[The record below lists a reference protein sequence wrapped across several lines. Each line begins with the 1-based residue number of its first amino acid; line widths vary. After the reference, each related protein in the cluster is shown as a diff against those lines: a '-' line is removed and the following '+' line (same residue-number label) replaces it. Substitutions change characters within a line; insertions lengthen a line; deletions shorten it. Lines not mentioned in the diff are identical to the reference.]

1 MDSMIWRVNLNRQ
14 TVDKEPVP
22 ETWQRIGGRGLVAR
36 VLLDEVPPM
45 CDALGPSNKLL
56 LAPGLLVGH
65 MVSSC
70 DRLSFGFKSP
80 LTGGVKESNVG
91 GLTGSMVA
99 RLGAKAIILEGRCR
113 ADKWCVLYLSPEE
126 ARFDPADDLLGLG
139 VYETGARLI
148 ERYGKDSAAA
158 MIGPG
163 GELELSGA
171 GISNLDMDRTPTR
184 IAARG
189 GGGAVMG
196 GKRLKAIVLDGE
208 GGRTPPIQDEELF
221 KSARR
226 RFIKA
231 LLDHPQT
238 KSYAE
243 FGTAAILEMVN
254 AYGALPTRGFSDG
267 QFEATELIGGDRL
280 HDTILERGGEGKTTL
295 PCMPGCVIRSSN
307 VFADMNGKS
316 IVSTLQ
322 YETIAMCGSN
332 LGISDLDTIARI
344 NYVLNDLG
352 MDSIEMGA
360 ALGVAAQAG
369 LLDFGDGDGV
379 MKLLAEVRQGTPL
392 GRIIG
397 HGAATV
403 GKIFGIRR
411 IPVVKGQAMPGYDPR
426 AVKGTGITYAT
437 SPQGADHTCGLT
449 IRANVDHL
457 AAEGQA
463 ELSLNA
469 QINMAG
475 YDTLGACIFTGFGFA
490 SAPGAI
496 RDLVKARFGWDLG
509 DGVLQKLG
517 KETLLLERAFNR
529 AAGLTSVDDRLPAWM
544 TEEPLPPHGSVFD
557 VSEDDLD
564 GLFESIGELP
574 YN

>member
-1 MDSMIWRVNLNRQ
+1 
-14 TVDKEPVP
+14 
-22 ETWQRIGGRGLVAR
+22 
-36 VLLDEVPPM
+36 
-45 CDALGPSNKLL
+45 
-56 LAPGLLVGH
+56 
-65 MVSSC
+65 
-70 DRLSFGFKSP
+70 
-80 LTGGVKESNVG
+80 
-91 GLTGSMVA
+91 
-99 RLGAKAIILEGRCR
+99 
-113 ADKWCVLYLSPEE
+113 
-126 ARFDPADDLLGLG
+126 
-139 VYETGARLI
+139 
-148 ERYGKDSAAA
+148 

-171 GISNLDMDRTPTR
+171 GISNLDMDRIPTR

-196 GKRLKAIVLDGE
+196 AKRLKAIVIDGQ
-208 GGRTPPIQDEELF
+208 GSTAPPIHDEELF

-226 RFIKA
+226 RFIRA

-238 KSYAE
+238 KTYAE

-254 AYGALPTRGFSDG
+254 SYGALPTRGFSDG
-267 QFEATELIGGDRL
+267 RFEDAELIGGDQL

-295 PCMPGCVIRSSN
+295 ACMPGCTIRSSN
-307 VFADMNGKS
+307 VYADVNGET

-332 LGISDLDTIARI
+332 LGISDLDTIAHI
-344 NYVLNDLG
+344 NSVLNDLG

-369 LLDFGDGDGV
+369 LLDFGDGNRV
-379 MKLLAEVRQGTPL
+379 MELLAEVRQGTHL

-449 IRANVDHL
+449 IRANIDHL
-457 AAEGQA
+457 SPEGQA

-475 YDTLGACIFTGFGFA
+475 YDTLGACIFAGFGFA
-490 SAPGAI
+490 NASRAI
-496 RDLVKARFGWDLG
+496 PDLVKAKNGWDMG
-509 DGVLQKLG
+509 EDVLHRLG
-517 KETLLLERAFNR
+517 KETLLLERAFNQ
-529 AAGLTSVDDRLPAWM
+529 AAGMTANDDRLPEWM
-544 TEEPLPPHGSVFD
+544 TEESLPPNGTVFD
-557 VSEDDLD
+557 VAEDDLD